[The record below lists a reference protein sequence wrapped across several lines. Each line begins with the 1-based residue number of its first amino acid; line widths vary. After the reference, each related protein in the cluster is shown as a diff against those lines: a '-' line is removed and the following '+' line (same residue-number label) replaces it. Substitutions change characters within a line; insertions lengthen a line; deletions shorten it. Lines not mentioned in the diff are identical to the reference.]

1 MKSNNVQKMIYH
13 VIKVGY
19 QGKKVVNQVTVY

>member
-1 MKSNNVQKMIYH
+1 MKSNNVQMIYH